1 MVKKILKQKKPIP
14 ISKPASKPVPSKIPS
29 HLYTHPLA
37 PHYDRGEVLPTDRLR
52 PEHYGP
58 QIYQKVRRTNLD

>member
-1 MVKKILKQKKPIP
+1 MTKKILQKPKPTP

-37 PHYDRGEVLPTDRLR
+37 PHFDSGEVLPTDRLR

-58 QIYQKVRRTNLD
+58 QIYPKLRRSNLD